1 MNRNTVSS
9 MTKAAI
15 LLAAGQVLPFITGQ
29 IPQIGQMLSPMHFPV
44 LLCGFLCGWK
54 YGVLVGFICPLLR
67 SVLFGMPVMF
77 PSAVGMAFELMT
89 YGFVTG
95 FLSENLGLQSI
106 GKIYLILIISMI
118 AGRVVWGLA
127 QIVLLGMTGSAFT
140 FQAFLA
146 GALINAVPAIILQL
160 LIIPYLVRIITAKE
174 QPVPQN

>member
-1 MNRNTVSS
+1 M
-9 MTKAAI
+9 
-15 LLAAGQVLPFITGQ
+15 
-29 IPQIGQMLSPMHFPV
+29 
-44 LLCGFLCGWK
+44 
-54 YGVLVGFICPLLR
+54 
-67 SVLFGMPVMF
+67 MPVMF

-95 FLSENLGLQSI
+95 FLSEKLGLQSI